1 MLNNIIDW
9 FSNLGTNENNS
20 SDEGIVFYTSKYD
33 VKEMFEEE
41 KESHVLVCFSL
52 SDEGC
57 QDNDYYTKIKIIEMK
72 EDSDEE

>member
-1 MLNNIIDW
+1 LLNKIIDW

-33 VKEMFEEE
+33 VKEMFEKE
-41 KESHVLVCFSL
+41 KEAHVLVCFSL